1 MSAAWQTVFRGTW
14 MQRDDRPRSLER
26 KSMETIFAPLDDN
39 EPLPREL
46 IQEARR
52 YRALGRREL
61 AGALWLPVFAAVLVL
76 AGWASVNGPVVLAV
90 LAILLIGFGAF
101 AMSGERK

>member
-1 MSAAWQTVFRGTW
+1 
-14 MQRDDRPRSLER
+14 
-26 KSMETIFAPLDDN
+26 METIFAPLDDD

-61 AGALWLPVFAAVLVL
+61 AGAVWLPAFALVLIL
-76 AGWASVNGPVVLAV
+76 AGWMNVKGPIVLGV
-90 LAILLIGFGAF
+90 LVILLAGLVVFVV
-101 AMSGERK
+101 SGERKSPLK

>member
-1 MSAAWQTVFRGTW
+1 

-76 AGWASVNGPVVLAV
+76 AGWANVNGPVVLAV
-90 LAILLIGFGAF
+90 LAILLIGFVAF

>member
-1 MSAAWQTVFRGTW
+1 

-26 KSMETIFAPLDDN
+26 KSMETIFAPLDDH

-61 AGALWLPVFAAVLVL
+61 AGALWLPAFALVLVL
-76 AGWASVNGPVVLAV
+76 AGWMNVNGPIVLGALALLLAAFVLFAV
-90 LAILLIGFGAF
+90 
-101 AMSGERK
+101 SGGRKSPLK

>member
-1 MSAAWQTVFRGTW
+1 VVKSQLV
-14 MQRDDRPRSLER
+14 QRDDRPRSLER

-61 AGALWLPVFAAVLVL
+61 AGALWLPAFAAVLVL
-76 AGWASVNGPVVLAV
+76 AGWVNITGPIVFGFIALLLA
-90 LAILLIGFGAF
+90 GFVAF
-101 AMSGERK
+101 AVSGERKSPLK

>member
-1 MSAAWQTVFRGTW
+1 
-14 MQRDDRPRSLER
+14 
-26 KSMETIFAPLDDN
+26 METIFAPLDDE

-61 AGALWLPVFAAVLVL
+61 AGAIWLPAFALVLIL
-76 AGWASVNGPVVLAV
+76 AGWMNVNGPIVLGV
-90 LAILLIGFGAF
+90 LVILLAGLVVFVV
-101 AMSGERK
+101 SGERKSPLK

>member
-1 MSAAWQTVFRGTW
+1 LV
-14 MQRDDRPRSLER
+14 QRDDRPRSLER

-61 AGALWLPVFAAVLVL
+61 AGALWLPAFAAVLVL
-76 AGWASVNGPVVLAV
+76 AGWVNITGPIVLGFIALL
-90 LAILLIGFGAF
+90 LAGFVAF
-101 AMSGERK
+101 AVSGGRKSPLK

>member
-1 MSAAWQTVFRGTW
+1 MP
-14 MQRDDRPRSLER
+14 RDNQLRSLER
-26 KSMETIFAPLDDN
+26 ERMYKIFAPLDDN

-61 AGALWLPVFAAVLVL
+61 AGALWLPAFAGVLVVASWVNITGPIVLGFIALLL
-76 AGWASVNGPVVLAV
+76 AGFV
-90 LAILLIGFGAF
+90 AF
-101 AMSGERK
+101 AFSGECKPPLK

>member
-1 MSAAWQTVFRGTW
+1 MY
-14 MQRDDRPRSLER
+14 
-26 KSMETIFAPLDDN
+26 KIFAPLDDN

-61 AGALWLPVFAAVLVL
+61 AGALWLPAFAGVLVL
-76 AGWASVNGPVVLAV
+76 ASWVNITGPIVLGFIALL
-90 LAILLIGFGAF
+90 LAGFVAF
-101 AMSGERK
+101 AISGERKPPLK

>member
-1 MSAAWQTVFRGTW
+1 V
-14 MQRDDRPRSLER
+14 QRDDRPRSLDR

-46 IQEARR
+46 IQDARR

-61 AGALWLPVFAAVLVL
+61 AGALWLPTFALVLVL
-76 AGWASVNGPVVLAV
+76 AGWMNVNGPIVLVALVLLLAGFVLFAV
-90 LAILLIGFGAF
+90 
-101 AMSGERK
+101 SGGRKSPLK

>member
-1 MSAAWQTVFRGTW
+1 

-26 KSMETIFAPLDDN
+26 KSMETIFAPLDDD

-61 AGALWLPVFAAVLVL
+61 AGALWLPAFALVLVL
-76 AGWASVNGPVVLAV
+76 AGWMNVNGPIVLGV
-90 LAILLIGFGAF
+90 LVILLAGLVAF
-101 AMSGERK
+101 VVSGERKSPLK

>member
-1 MSAAWQTVFRGTW
+1 LV
-14 MQRDDRPRSLER
+14 QRDDRPRSLER
-26 KSMETIFAPLDDN
+26 KSMETIFAPLDDD

-61 AGALWLPVFAAVLVL
+61 AGALWLPAFALVLVL
-76 AGWASVNGPVVLAV
+76 AGWMNLHGPIVLGV
-90 LAILLIGFGAF
+90 LVILLAGLVVFVV
-101 AMSGERK
+101 SGERKSPLK

>member
-1 MSAAWQTVFRGTW
+1 

-46 IQEARR
+46 MQEARR
-52 YRALGRREL
+52 YRPVGRREL
-61 AGALWLPVFAAVLVL
+61 AGALWLPAFALVLVL
-76 AGWASVNGPVVLAV
+76 AGWMNLNGPIVVGALVLLLAAFV
-90 LAILLIGFGAF
+90 LF
-101 AMSGERK
+101 AVSGRRKSRLK

>member
-1 MSAAWQTVFRGTW
+1 
-14 MQRDDRPRSLER
+14 
-26 KSMETIFAPLDDN
+26 METIFAPLDDN

-76 AGWASVNGPVVLAV
+76 AV
-90 LAILLIGFGAF
+90 LAILLIGFVAF

>member
-1 MSAAWQTVFRGTW
+1 
-14 MQRDDRPRSLER
+14 
-26 KSMETIFAPLDDN
+26 METIFAPLDDN

-61 AGALWLPVFAAVLVL
+61 AGALWLPAFALVLVL
-76 AGWASVNGPVVLAV
+76 AGWMNVNGPIVLGVLAV
-90 LAILLIGFGAF
+90 LLAGFVLF
-101 AMSGERK
+101 AVSGGRKPPLK

>member
-1 MSAAWQTVFRGTW
+1 LE
-14 MQRDDRPRSLER
+14 QRDDRPRSLER
-26 KSMETIFAPLDDN
+26 KSMETIFAPLDDE

-61 AGALWLPVFAAVLVL
+61 AGAIWLPAFALVLIL
-76 AGWASVNGPVVLAV
+76 AGWMNVNGPIVLGV
-90 LAILLIGFGAF
+90 LVILLAGLVVFVV
-101 AMSGERK
+101 SGERKSPLK

>member
-1 MSAAWQTVFRGTW
+1 LEK
-14 MQRDDRPRSLER
+14 RDDRPRSLER
-26 KSMETIFAPLDDN
+26 KSMETIFAPLDDD

-61 AGALWLPVFAAVLVL
+61 AGAVWLPAFALVLIL
-76 AGWASVNGPVVLAV
+76 AGWMNVNGPIVLGV
-90 LAILLIGFGAF
+90 LVILLAGLVVFVV
-101 AMSGERK
+101 SGERKSPLK

>member
-1 MSAAWQTVFRGTW
+1 V
-14 MQRDDRPRSLER
+14 QRDDRPRSLER
-26 KSMETIFAPLDDN
+26 KSMETIFAPLDDD

-61 AGALWLPVFAAVLVL
+61 AGALWLPVFALVLVL
-76 AGWASVNGPVVLAV
+76 AGWMNVNGPIVLGV
-90 LAILLIGFGAF
+90 LVILLAGLVVFVV
-101 AMSGERK
+101 SGERKSPLK

>member
-1 MSAAWQTVFRGTW
+1 
-14 MQRDDRPRSLER
+14 
-26 KSMETIFAPLDDN
+26 METIFAPLDDH

-61 AGALWLPVFAAVLVL
+61 AGALWLPAFALVLVL
-76 AGWASVNGPVVLAV
+76 AGWMNVNGPIVLGALALLLAAFVLFAV
-90 LAILLIGFGAF
+90 
-101 AMSGERK
+101 SGGRKSPLK